1 MKVIKERLLAQER
14 RRQAEEREQKEE
26 EEKIAELR
34 KDPYSEE
41 IGQCKKLISY
51 LGLFTDSQEETK
63 AGGEGTTNPEKQ
75 DQAYIDSLSNF

>member
-41 IGQCKKLISY
+41 IG
-51 LGLFTDSQEETK
+51 
-63 AGGEGTTNPEKQ
+63 
-75 DQAYIDSLSNF
+75 